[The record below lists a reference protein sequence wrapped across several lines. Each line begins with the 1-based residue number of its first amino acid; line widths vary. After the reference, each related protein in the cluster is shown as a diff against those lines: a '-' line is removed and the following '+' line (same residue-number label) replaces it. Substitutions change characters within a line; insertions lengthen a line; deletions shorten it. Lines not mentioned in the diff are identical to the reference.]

1 MKGKLIDI
9 DDFGREIFVYLP
21 KSYNK
26 FEDKRYPVVYVHD
39 GDTVKKLLNEIMT
52 DIEEYKKH
60 DFFKDHIIVGIS
72 PKDRL
77 SEYTPWKAP
86 SLVEKFKPFEGR
98 GEEYLSFIVE
108 ELKPFIDSYFNTST
122 LVEDTSMIG
131 YSLGGL
137 ISLFSIYKYSCFGKI
152 VSICGSQ
159 WYKGWLEF
167 IEDNKILN
175 DEINIFFIAG
185 IKEGS
190 KKFTA
195 QKDIVQCV
203 EKSYKIFSSK
213 LGKLNVTLEW
223 DNFSHNENIL
233 NRYKKAINYLG
244 KF

>member
-1 MKGKLIDI
+1 
-9 DDFGREIFVYLP
+9 
-21 KSYNK
+21 
-26 FEDKRYPVVYVHD
+26 
-39 GDTVKKLLNEIMT
+39 
-52 DIEEYKKH
+52 
-60 DFFKDHIIVGIS
+60 
-72 PKDRL
+72 
-77 SEYTPWKAP
+77 
-86 SLVEKFKPFEGR
+86 
-98 GEEYLSFIVE
+98 
-108 ELKPFIDSYFNTST
+108 
-122 LVEDTSMIG
+122 MIG

-175 DEINIFFIAG
+175 DEINIFMIAG
-185 IKEGS
+185 LKEGS

-223 DNFSHNENIL
+223 DNYSHNENIL